1 MVDENIN
8 DIIYLKNL
16 VQEGK
21 LNPFIDKSYSLDEA
35 VEEYKYV
42 STGRKRGN
50 IVIKI
55 SER

>member
-35 VEEYKYV
+35 VEAYKYV